1 MKKKG
6 LRVVI
11 SLLLLGTFIT
21 VALAFAEDIKT
32 RMKQRLP
39 DIVALKDKL
48 ILGET
53 NQGYL
58 QFIGQETEKE
68 DIVTA
73 ENKDRK
79 TVYTAIAK
87 HQGVTVDVVETRR
100 AQQIA
105 QKAKPG
111 HWLQDED
118 GNWYQ
123 KE

>member
-1 MKKKG
+1 MKKKVF
-6 LRVVI
+6 RIVI
-11 SLLLLGTFIT
+11 SLLLLGTCIT
-21 VALAFAEDIKT
+21 VALAFAEDIKA

-58 QFIGQETEKE
+58 QFRGQEIEKE

-79 TVYTAIAK
+79 IVYTAIAK
-87 HQGVTVDVVETRR
+87 HQGVTVEVVEKRR

-105 QKAKPG
+105 QKAKAG

-123 KE
+123 KQ